1 MGFLLVLLLSL
12 SNAAFAQTT
21 ASSVTKKVPTSHLY
35 ISLSDAMDASKRGDS
50 AAATQS
56 LKQIQAEFE
65 QIESHNSA
73 AGQVVSQTL
82 SQAIAAPDEA
92 HLSAVSNA
100 LYAFEQEQNPVDYTA
115 KREEFKR
122 RIMPAYEELNR
133 AIAQAKPE
141 DAESLRLAYQKFN
154 AIWVASER
162 VVRNTSMGHYGAIET
177 AMALMRVA
185 IETQP
190 LDLNKVQKQ
199 SEKLKQALDSYNSG
213 QTMAATSSAYQLSDG
228 LQLLRDGLTAFQGQN
243 IPEGQDKLTQF
254 IEIWPSI
261 EGDVSTRDPNLYNQI
276 ESQIPVILAHGED
289 PNQQQQL
296 QKLINQIAQIDP
308 QAQYTAID
316 AMLILLREG
325 LEALLIVMAL
335 ISALNVAQQEQGKKW
350 IYTGVIAGLIAS
362 VLGALALQKL
372 FPVATAGSNREFIE
386 GIIGVITVAMML
398 VVGAWLHSKSS
409 LHAWNA
415 YIKKHMGKAL
425 TTGSLLSLFG
435 LSFLSVF
442 REGAETILFYAGI
455 LPKISTSSFISG
467 IVMAVLVLGIIAIL
481 LFKTS
486 LKLPI
491 AKMFKVLTW
500 VIYAL
505 GFKILGVSI
514 HALQLT
520 SYLPMTSLRSQWLE
534 VSVLGIYPTV
544 ETLCAQAIYIVIVI
558 LIQRAVHRSNQKLS
572 APASA

>member
-21 ASSVTKKVPTSHLY
+21 ASTATKKVPTSHLY

-50 AAATQS
+50 AASTQS
-56 LKQIQAEFE
+56 LKQIQTEFE

-122 RIMPAYEELNR
+122 KIMPAYEELNR
-133 AIAQAKPE
+133 AITQAKSE

-228 LQLLRDGLTAFQGQN
+228 LQLLRHGLTAFQGQN
-243 IPEGQDKLTQF
+243 ITEGQDKLTQF

-350 IYTGVIAGLIAS
+350 IYGGVIAGLIAS
-362 VLGALALQKL
+362 VLGAIALQKL

-386 GIIGVITVAMML
+386 GIIGVITVFMML

-409 LHAWNA
+409 LQAWNA

-467 IVMAVLVLGIIAIL
+467 IVMAVLVLGIIAVL

-520 SYLPMTSLRSQWLE
+520 GYLPMTSLRSQWLE
-534 VSVLGIYPTV
+534 VSALGIYPTV
-544 ETLCAQAIYIVIVI
+544 ETLLAQAIYIVIVI

>member
-1 MGFLLVLLLSL
+1 
-12 SNAAFAQTT
+12 
-21 ASSVTKKVPTSHLY
+21 
-35 ISLSDAMDASKRGDS
+35 MDASKRGDS

-56 LKQIQAEFE
+56 LKQIQTEFE

-122 RIMPAYEELNR
+122 KIMPAYEELNR

-154 AIWVASER
+154 AVWVASER

-213 QTMAATSSAYQLSDG
+213 QTLAATANTYQLSDG

-350 IYTGVIAGLIAS
+350 IYTGVLAGLIAS
-362 VLGALALQKL
+362 VLGAIALQKL

-386 GIIGVITVAMML
+386 GIIGVITVFMML

-409 LHAWNA
+409 LQAWNA

-467 IVMAVLVLGIIAIL
+467 IVMAVLILGIIAVL

-520 SYLPMTSLRSQWLE
+520 GYLPMTSLRSQWLE
-534 VSVLGIYPTV
+534 VSGLGIYPTV
-544 ETLCAQAIYIVIVI
+544 ETLLAQAIYIVIVI
-558 LIQRAVHRSNQKLS
+558 LIQRAVHRSNQKLN
-572 APASA
+572 APVSV